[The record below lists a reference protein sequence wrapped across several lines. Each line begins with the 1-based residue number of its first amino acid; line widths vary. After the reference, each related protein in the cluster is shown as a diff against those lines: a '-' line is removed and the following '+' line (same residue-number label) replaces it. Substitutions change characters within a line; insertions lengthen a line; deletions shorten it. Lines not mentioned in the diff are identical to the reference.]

1 MTSRPG
7 KQTIPM
13 HILTNVSRSKGNQGM
28 KFGRL
33 INYECGTFFS
43 NNHTQ
48 NVLNKLFPDP
58 FLENQNWAYLWIN
71 SLKCYAVC
79 SLYPAEDYQNI
90 LKLSSRLFAFTFFKK
105 KWGLELVCFIFCPIY
120 KSIHFSCSILLP
132 DQISLPGY
140 LYFVRY
146 WEICVLQLFAN
157 RVLTS
162 LILKLNLCF

>member
-58 FLENQNWAYLWIN
+58 FLENQN
-71 SLKCYAVC
+71 
-79 SLYPAEDYQNI
+79 
-90 LKLSSRLFAFTFFKK
+90 
-105 KWGLELVCFIFCPIY
+105 
-120 KSIHFSCSILLP
+120 
-132 DQISLPGY
+132 
-140 LYFVRY
+140 
-146 WEICVLQLFAN
+146 
-157 RVLTS
+157 
-162 LILKLNLCF
+162 